1 MVVTRDDRVTT
12 PAEGG
17 TGSGE
22 AESTAIR
29 VGVIGTGFGAA
40 VHIPALQYL
49 PETEVVAICS
59 RRPERARAAAADHGI
74 SSFVTDF
81 REMVRDPQID
91 AVVVASPPHLHHVMS
106 LAALEAN
113 KHVVCEKPMA
123 RNLAEARDMV
133 KIAARMGVAAMVN
146 HEFRFLPVR
155 RRIKELIE
163 DGFLG
168 EPHAATIVVHRSSLN
183 DPYGRPFGWL
193 MEQEK
198 AGGMLGA
205 TGSHY
210 VDALRW
216 WFGEVTSVA
225 GAVST
230 LVKRRRVA
238 GSSQMATV
246 DADDNYA
253 VMMRFASGAIG
264 TIHVTATAAFEG
276 DEDLFLSGSDGTLQ
290 VRDGLLWG
298 AQRGDRELREVE
310 IAEELDDD
318 LPAFDHF
325 LTAPTVR
332 LLKEWVR
339 AIQTGEP
346 ASPSFADGVK
356 VQELLDGVARS
367 SHQGRWIDTGGRRWG
382 L

>member
-1 MVVTRDDRVTT
+1 MVMTRDDRLTT
-12 PAEGG
+12 PAAA
-17 TGSGE
+17 TSGSGE

-40 VHIPALQYL
+40 VHIPALQFL

-74 SSFVTDF
+74 PSFVTDF

-133 KIAARMGVAAMVN
+133 KIAARMGVVAMVN
-146 HEFRFLPVR
+146 HEFRFLPIR
-155 RRIKELIE
+155 RRIKELVE
-163 DGFLG
+163 AGFLG

-253 VMMRFASGAIG
+253 VMLRFANGAIG

-276 DEDLFLSGSDGTLQ
+276 DEDLFLSGSEGTLQ

-310 IAEELDDD
+310 VAEDLHDD
-318 LPAFDHF
+318 LPPFEHF

-332 LLKEWVR
+332 LLQEWVR
-339 AIQTGEP
+339 AIQTGKP

-356 VQELLDGVARS
+356 VQELLDGVSRS